1 MATACARHILVK
13 NKELA
18 EKLKQQIDKGS
29 DFAKLAKKHSTCPS
43 GKKGGDLGE
52 FRKGQMVKAFDDVVF
67 KKEVL
72 KVHGPIKTRFGY
84 HLIQTIY
91 RS

>member
-1 MATACARHILVK
+1 MATASARHILLK
-13 NKELA
+13 DKALA
-18 EKLKQQIDKGS
+18 EKLKQQLDKGA

-43 GKKGGDLGE
+43 GKRGGDLGE
-52 FRKGQMVKAFDDVVF
+52 FRRGQMVKAFDDVVF

-72 KVHGPIKTRFGY
+72 KIHGPVKTRFGF